1 MSDQQPVR
9 VIVELVSSADVRQL
23 TERDNQLLA
32 EIQQLRKENEGLRR
46 SFYDLLERVSEW
58 QRSTQ
63 KK

>member
-1 MSDQQPVR
+1 MSEQQPVR

-23 TERDNQLLA
+23 MERDNQLSA